1 MISLYALNT
10 LYALK
15 PLYTLGS
22 SNSNSL
28 QACGSYRAWSSSNT
42 KSSLRPLRSSC
53 GHLTYY
59 GLKTSEMENT
69 STAPVA
75 KPVVCVVSFIG

>member
-1 MISLYALNT
+1 MISLNT
-10 LYALK
+10 LYALYT
-15 PLYTLGS
+15 LYTLKPLGS
-22 SNSNSL
+22 GNSNSL
-28 QACGSYRAWSSSNT
+28 QAYGSYRAWSSSNT

-59 GLKTSEMENT
+59 GLKTSEIENT

-75 KPVVCVVSFIG
+75 KPVVCVDSFMG